1 MPKFVSLILSIIFLA
16 FAIAPFS
23 YAQGVSARHAVLI
36 EADSGDIVYDKDAYS
51 IAPMA
56 STTKIMTA
64 LLAIE
69 SGKLDNTVVISSEAV
84 GIEGSSIY
92 LKEGERLTLYQL
104 VQALL
109 LESANDAATAIAIYV
124 GGSYDNFIEMMNVKA
139 RQLGLDN
146 THFTNPHGL
155 DDKEHYTTAYDL
167 ARLAL
172 HAMKNPK
179 FEEIASTKKAVIPLS
194 DDGSRVLVNHNKLL
208 KMYEGAI
215 GVKTGFTK
223 RCGRCLVSCA
233 ERDGVRLI
241 CATLNAPNDWND
253 HKSLLDFGFS
263 QYESITLAE
272 AGDYTLSLDC
282 IGGEKGTVLCS
293 NYEGLRVTLKNGSRD
308 KIRAVT
314 EYDRLL
320 SAPIKQGDKVGRI
333 LFYCGDEIIGECKL
347 YAIENVKSLRYKKS
361 ILERIF
367 G

>member
-1 MPKFVSLILSIIFLA
+1 MPKFVSLILSFILLA
-16 FAIAPFS
+16 CTIAPIS
-23 YAQGVSARHAVLI
+23 YAQGVSARHAMLI
-36 EADSGDIVYDKDAYS
+36 ESDSGDIVYEKDAYVA
-51 IAPMA
+51 APMA

-69 SGKLDNTVVISSEAV
+69 SGKLDSTVTIPKEAV
-84 GIEGSSIY
+84 GIEGSSVY

-139 RQLGLDN
+139 RQLGLES

-172 HAMKNPK
+172 YAMENPK
-179 FEEIASTKKAVIPLS
+179 FEEIASTKSAVIPL
-194 DDGSRVLVNHNKLL
+194 DKDGSRVLVNHNKLL
-208 KMYEGAI
+208 KMYDGTI

-253 HKSLLDFGFS
+253 HKNLLDFGFS
-263 QYESITLAE
+263 QYESIVLAE

-282 IGGEKGTVLCS
+282 ICGEKGTVLCS
-293 NYEGLRVTLKNGSRD
+293 NYDGLKVTLKKGYKDN
-308 KIRAVT
+308 IRAVT

-320 SAPIKQGDKVGRI
+320 CAPIKQGDKVGRI
-333 LFYCGDEIIGECKL
+333 VFYCGDEIIGECKL
-347 YAIENVKSLRYKKS
+347 YAIESIKSIKYRKS

-367 G
+367 N

>member
-1 MPKFVSLILSIIFLA
+1 MPKFVSLILSFILLVFT
-16 FAIAPFS
+16 IAPVS
-23 YAQGVSARHAVLI
+23 YAQGVSARHAMLI
-36 EADSGDIVYDKDAYS
+36 EADSGDIVYEKDAY
-51 IAPMA
+51 AAVPMA

-69 SGKLDNTVVISSEAV
+69 SGMLDSTVTIPKEAV
-84 GIEGSSIY
+84 GIEGSSVY

-139 RQLGLDN
+139 RQLGLEN
-146 THFTNPHGL
+146 TNFTNPHGL
-155 DDKEHYTTAYDL
+155 DDKDHYTTAYDL
-167 ARLAL
+167 THLAL
-172 HAMKNPK
+172 YAMENPQ
-179 FEEIASTKKAVIPLS
+179 FEEIASTKSAVIPLGN
-194 DDGSRVLVNHNKLL
+194 DGSRVLVNHNKLL
-208 KMYEGAI
+208 KMYDGTI

-253 HKSLLDFGFS
+253 HKNLLDFGFS
-263 QYESITLAE
+263 QYESIVLAE

-282 IGGEKGTVLCS
+282 ICGEKGTVLCS
-293 NYEGLRVTLKNGSRD
+293 NYDGLKVTLKKGCKD

-333 LFYCGDEIIGECKL
+333 VFYCGDKIIGECEL
-347 YAIENVKSLRYKKS
+347 YAIENIKGTRYKK
-361 ILERIF
+361 
-367 G
+367 

>member
-1 MPKFVSLILSIIFLA
+1 MLKFVSLILSFILLVFT
-16 FAIAPFS
+16 IAPVS
-23 YAQGVSARHAVLI
+23 YAQDVSARHAVLI
-36 EADSGDIVYDKDAYS
+36 EADSGDIVYEKDAYVA
-51 IAPMA
+51 APMA

-69 SGKLDNTVVISSEAV
+69 SGKLDSTVTIPKEAV
-84 GIEGSSIY
+84 GIEGSSVY

-139 RQLGLDN
+139 RQLGLEN
-146 THFTNPHGL
+146 TNFTNPHGL
-155 DDKEHYTTAYDL
+155 DDKDHYTTAYDL
-167 ARLAL
+167 TRLAL
-172 HAMKNPK
+172 YAMENPQ
-179 FEEIASTKKAVIPLS
+179 FEEIASTKSAVIPL
-194 DDGSRVLVNHNKLL
+194 DKDGSRVLVNHNKLL
-208 KMYEGAI
+208 KMYDGAI

-253 HKSLLDFGFS
+253 HRNLLDFGFS
-263 QYESITLAE
+263 QYESIALAE
-272 AGDYTLSLDC
+272 VGDYTLSLDC
-282 IGGEKGTVLCS
+282 ICGEKSTVLCS
-293 NYEGLRVTLKNGSRD
+293 NYEGLRVTLKKGCKDN
-308 KIRAVT
+308 IRAVT

-320 SAPIKQGDKVGRI
+320 CAPIKQGDKVGRI
-333 LFYCGDEIIGECKL
+333 VFYCGDEIIGECKL
-347 YAIENVKSLRYKKS
+347 YAIESTKSIKYRKS

-367 G
+367 N